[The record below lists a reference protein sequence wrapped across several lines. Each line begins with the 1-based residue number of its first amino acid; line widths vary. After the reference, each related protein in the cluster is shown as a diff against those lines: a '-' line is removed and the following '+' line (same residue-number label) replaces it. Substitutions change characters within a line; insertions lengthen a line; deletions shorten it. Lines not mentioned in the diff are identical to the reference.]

1 MISINIL
8 KITNDRSTINVSVE
22 TSVGNT
28 IDSAK
33 LWTYSTF
40 KDYTKA
46 IDISSKLE
54 GINNKEVFSI
64 NIGDIGETGTFD
76 GIYFIEFTATNVV
89 SIGNDCVDYDELISL
104 GVVANLGYFQECLL
118 EDILKIN
125 YNTDDVI
132 NSDEITNIINVK
144 VLMDALCISIKFG
157 YYQEAID
164 ILNNLRKLCKSNTNC
179 ISCNDLNTPTFKT
192 GLNFGILDDNIIL
205 I

>member
-8 KITNDRSTINVSVE
+8 QIPSDRQTINVSVE

-28 IDSAK
+28 IDSAI
-33 LWTYSTF
+33 LWTDSTF

-46 IDISSKLE
+46 IDLSDKLV

-64 NIGDIGETGTFD
+64 NIGDTTENGSFD

-89 SIGNDCVDYDELISL
+89 STGGACVDYDELISL

-118 EDILKIN
+118 KDILKIN

-132 NSDEITNIINVK
+132 NSNEVTNVINVK
-144 VLMDALCISIKFG
+144 VLLDALVVSIKFG
-157 YYQEAID
+157 YYQEALD
-164 ILNNLRKLCKSNTNC
+164 ILASLRKLCKSNTTC
-179 ISCNDLNTPTFKT
+179 ISCDNLSTPVFKT
-192 GLNFGILDDNIIL
+192 GLNFGILDNNIIL

>member
-8 KITNDRSTINVSVE
+8 KITNDRQTINVSVE

-28 IDSAK
+28 INSAR
-33 LWTYSTF
+33 LWTDSTF

-46 IDISSKLE
+46 IDISNKLE

-64 NIGDIGETGTFD
+64 SIGDTNETGSFD
-76 GIYFIEFTATNVV
+76 GIYFIEFTATNIV
-89 SIGNDCVDYDELISL
+89 STGGACVDYDELISL

-118 EDILKIN
+118 TDILKIN

-132 NSDEITNIINVK
+132 NSDEITNIVNVK

-157 YYQEAID
+157 YYQEAINV
-164 ILNNLRKLCKSNTNC
+164 LNNLRKLCKSNTNC
-179 ISCNDLNTPTFKT
+179 VSCNDLNTPTFKT
-192 GLNFGILDDNIIL
+192 GLNFGILDNNIIL